1 MLCTP
6 QEDWVRLA
14 GYGSHVVVTVAPDVD
29 HPRGIGQPMNGGLHL
44 VAAPVHNQ
52 PGRNKM
58 GCLCRRRAEDPAIHD
73 WHVAVVH
80 HRLVDGLTSHGT
92 KRLRGRNL
100 LVKVCGHG
108 GLLLC
113 L

>member
-6 QEDWVRLA
+6 QEDWVGLA
-14 GYGSHVVVTVAPDVD
+14 PHGSRVVVTVAPNVD
-29 HPRGIGQPMNGGLHL
+29 HPCGIGQPMNGGLHL
-44 VAAPVHNQ
+44 VVAPVHNQ
-52 PGRNKM
+52 ASRNQM
-58 GCLCRRRAEDPAIHD
+58 GCLCRGRTKDPTIHN

-80 HRLVDGLTSHGT
+80 HRLVDGLMSRGT
-92 KRLRGRNL
+92 KWLRGGNL

-108 GLLLC
+108 GLLVC